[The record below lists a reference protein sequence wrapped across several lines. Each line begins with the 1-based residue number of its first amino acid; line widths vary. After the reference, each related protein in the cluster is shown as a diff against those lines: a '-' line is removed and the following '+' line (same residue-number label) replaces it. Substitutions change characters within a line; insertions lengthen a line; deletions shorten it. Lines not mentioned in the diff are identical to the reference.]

1 MSGPHSPTIT
11 ADVVH
16 LFPGQGDFGLT
27 ALLRTLPRTG
37 SLAHAVAEVFEE
49 ADVVAPE
56 FDLPP
61 IGPRLAGSAPLSVGA
76 LAADPPGTV
85 QLALFG
91 VSLAVHRA
99 LEADGCRAQRLL
111 AVSFGEIPALTA
123 AGCCSTADGARLA
136 CRLGQL
142 LTGHGGGMTLLGAG
156 PSAAARLLA
165 EAGPGARTVVVACVN
180 HSGETVVSGPLDGLA
195 VVEHSAEARG
205 IPARRLRLPFM
216 SHHPALAREAGVF
229 ADFARRLRLAPPRRP
244 VYSVVS
250 GRFHRADSDLPGALS
265 ACLIRPFD
273 LPAVLG
279 AALLDASLV
288 VEAGTGSTLTNSVR
302 RIDPR
307 QEALAPIADG
317 RWPTGS
323 PAPLPSPCSGPSP
336 TAAEEDAPRPRPDLD
351 GGAEA
356 PLGTGGPAEDR
367 ARAIDVL
374 TRLSG
379 LLPPR
384 RAGEFGQLLAEHR
397 AGQEAL
403 RTDLRTDTSAHRR
416 LMRLA
421 ASLPPAAEVVADP
434 DLLAALSE
442 ATALADPSLYQTFL
456 SHYVLCVGSL
466 VLLGGEAADRGGA
479 LAHAR
484 TKGSFMVTEF
494 GEAGSH
500 LEIRTEARFD
510 PVHRVFTLHTPDQRA
525 AKFSSVAAFG
535 LPQQAV
541 VCARLLT
548 GSQDGGVFSFLVD
561 ITGAD
566 GRPAPGVSVSDP
578 IPVDAL
584 PLPYGLVRFHGVRVP
599 YDRWLPDG
607 AVIDPAGV
615 LHDPRSSPDARLRR
629 TLGCGQGLWATLPS
643 AMAALSGRSAAMA
656 WRFNA
661 GRRSHG
667 RLAPGRPLLEYR
679 TQQHAVLGAL
689 AAAYSLRRTA
699 RAALSTWADLRA
711 ARSADGPDTAMTFS
725 PWASVDRSLAL
736 YKAHSTRTAAEVI
749 DDLQHRCGVSGLFD
763 HNRLPGYLGFARA
776 FDSAGGDNTL
786 ILLDAGRALAEEAE
800 ERARSGPPPTDP
812 DALPTDPTD
821 PAWWPAVVTAL
832 RDRLAADLAAASS
845 ARAGAGH
852 RDLELWNPLL
862 EDALELGDVQARRLA
877 AEAAAG
883 GDGTDGRGWPVPR
896 AADLAALDG
905 LAGPLLATGVLAPAT
920 VRALP
925 AAMDAVCDRLHR
937 ALPDIVA
944 ALDPGAGIARTPL
957 DEPDRTTALLTRA
970 LLAPHG
976 AATDADD
983 RSWSRS

>member
-1 MSGPHSPTIT
+1 M
-11 ADVVH
+11 
-16 LFPGQGDFGLT
+16 FPGQGDFGLT
-27 ALLRTLPRTG
+27 ELLRTLPRTG

-56 FDLPP
+56 FDVPP
-61 IGPRLAGSAPLSVGA
+61 IGPRLAGSPPLSVGA

-156 PSAAARLLA
+156 PAAAARLLA
-165 EAGPGARTVVVACVN
+165 EAGAGARTVVVACVN
-180 HSGETVVSGPLDGLA
+180 HSGETVVSGPLDGLS
-195 VVEHSAEARG
+195 VVEHSAKARG
-205 IPARRLRLPFM
+205 IAARRLRLPFM
-216 SHHPALAREAGVF
+216 SHHPALAREAGAF
-229 ADFARRLRLAPPRRP
+229 ADFARRLPLAPPRRP

-250 GRFHRADSDLPGALS
+250 GRFHHADSDLPGALS

-279 AALLDASLV
+279 TGLLDAALI

-317 RWPTGS
+317 RWPTGP
-323 PAPLPSPCSGPSP
+323 PAPLPSPSSGPSP
-336 TAAEEDAPRPRPDLD
+336 TASDEGAPPPRPDRDGDGDPDRD

-356 PLGTGGPAEDR
+356 HMSAGRSADDR
-367 ARAIDVL
+367 ARAADVL

-384 RAGEFGQLLAEHR
+384 RAAELGQLLADHHR
-397 AGQEAL
+397 AGHEAL
-403 RTDLRTDTSAHRR
+403 RTDTGAHRR
-416 LMRLA
+416 LTRLA

-434 DLLAALSE
+434 DLLVALSE

-456 SHYVLCVGSL
+456 SHYILCVGSL

-484 TKGSFMVTEF
+484 TKGSFMVTEI
-494 GEAGSH
+494 GDGSSH

-510 PVHRVFTLHTPDQRA
+510 PVHRVFTLHTPDHRA
-525 AKFSSVAAFG
+525 AKFSAVAAFG

-584 PLPYGLVRFHGVRVP
+584 PLPYGIVRFHGVRVP
-599 YDRWLPDG
+599 YDRWLADG
-607 AVIDPAGV
+607 AVIDPTGV
-615 LHDPRSSPDARLRR
+615 LHDPGSSPDARLRR
-629 TLGCGQGLWATLPS
+629 TLSCGQGLWATLPS
-643 AMAALSGRSAAMA
+643 AMAALTGRSAAMA

-699 RAALSTWADLRA
+699 RAALAAWADLRA
-711 ARSADGPDTAMTFS
+711 ARTADGPDTAMTFS
-725 PWASVDRSLAL
+725 PWAAVDRSLAL

-749 DDLQHRCGVSGLFD
+749 DSLQHRCGVSGLFD

-776 FDSAGGDNTL
+776 FDNAGGDNTL
-786 ILLDAGRALAEEAE
+786 ILLDAGRALAEEAGE
-800 ERARSGPPPTDP
+800 QARPGPPPADP
-812 DALPTDPTD
+812 GGLPTDPTD

-832 RDRLAADLAAASS
+832 QGRLAADLAAASS

-862 EDALELGDVQARRLA
+862 EDALELGDVHARRLA

-883 GDGTDGRGWPVPR
+883 GDGTDGSGRPVPQ

-905 LAGPLLATGVLAPAT
+905 LRQARRLAGPLLATGVLAPAT
-920 VRALP
+920 VRDLP
-925 AAMDAVCDRLHR
+925 AAMDALCDRLHR

-944 ALDPGAGIARTPL
+944 ALDPGAGLARTSL
-957 DEPDRTTALLTRA
+957 DEADRTAALLTT
-970 LLAPHG
+970 HG

-983 RSWSRS
+983 RTWSTS

>member
-1 MSGPHSPTIT
+1 M
-11 ADVVH
+11 
-16 LFPGQGDFGLT
+16 FPGQGDFGLT

-49 ADVVAPE
+49 ADAVAPE

-61 IGPRLAGSAPLSVGA
+61 IGPRLAGSSPLSVGA

-99 LEADGCRAQRLL
+99 LEADGCRARRLL

-156 PSAAARLLA
+156 PAAAARLLA
-165 EAGPGARTVVVACVN
+165 EAGPGARTAVVACVN
-180 HSGETVVSGPLDGLA
+180 HSGETVVSGPLEGLS
-195 VVEHSAEARG
+195 VVEHAAKARG
-205 IPARRLRLPFM
+205 VPARRLRLPFM
-216 SHHPALAREAGVF
+216 SHHPALTREAGAF
-229 ADFARRLRLAPPRRP
+229 ADFARRLRLTPPRRP

-250 GRFHRADSDLPGALS
+250 GRYHHADTDLPGALS

-279 AALLDASLV
+279 TALLDASLI

-317 RWPTGS
+317 PWPTG
-323 PAPLPSPCSGPSP
+323 PAPLPASRPVPDRTGRGCV
-336 TAAEEDAPRPRPDLD
+336 APPPDRD
-351 GGAEA
+351 GGTEA
-356 PLGTGGPAEDR
+356 TKSTGGPGDGR
-367 ARAIDVL
+367 AGAIDVL

-384 RAGEFGQLLAEHR
+384 RAAEFGQLLADHR
-397 AGQEAL
+397 AAGQEAL
-403 RTDLRTDTSAHRR
+403 RSDTSEHRR
-416 LMRLA
+416 LARLA

-442 ATALADPSLYQTFL
+442 ATVLADPSLYQTFL

-466 VLLGGEAADRGGA
+466 VLLGGEAADRDGA

-484 TKGSFMVTEF
+484 TKGSFMVTEI
-494 GEAGSH
+494 GDAGSH

-510 PVHRVFTLHTPDQRA
+510 PVHRVFTLHTPDHRA
-525 AKFSSVAAFG
+525 AKFSAVAAFG

-541 VCARLLT
+541 VCARLRT

-561 ITGAD
+561 ITGTD

-578 IPVDAL
+578 IAVDAL
-584 PLPYGLVRFHGVRVP
+584 PLPYGLVRFHGARVP

-607 AVIDPAGV
+607 SVIDPAGV
-615 LHDPRSSPDARLRR
+615 LHDPRSTPDARLRR
-629 TLGCGQGLWATLPS
+629 TLSCGQGLWATLPS

-667 RLAPGRPLLEYR
+667 RLAPGRPVLEYR
-679 TQQHAVLGAL
+679 TQQHAVVGAL
-689 AAAYSLRRTA
+689 AAAHSLRCVA

-711 ARSADGPDTAMTFS
+711 ARTADGPDTAMTFS

-800 ERARSGPPPTDP
+800 AAEEPARPGPPPAAP
-812 DALPTDPTD
+812 GALPTDPTD

-832 RDRLAADLAAASS
+832 RDRLAADLATASS
-845 ARAGAGH
+845 ARAEAGH

-877 AEAAAG
+877 AEAATG
-883 GDGTDGRGWPVPR
+883 DDGTDGHGRAVPQ
-896 AADLAALDG
+896 AADLAALHG
-905 LAGPLLATGVLAPAT
+905 LRQARRLAGPLLATGVLAPAT
-920 VRALP
+920 VRGLP
-925 AAMDAVCDRLHR
+925 AAMDALCDRLHR

-957 DEPDRTTALLTRA
+957 DEADRTAALLTARGA
-970 LLAPHG
+970 DPDSAP
-976 AATDADD
+976 DADT
-983 RSWSRS
+983 RTWSTS